1 MIMTKTISLLIIS
14 VFLAFTSCSENESR
28 ETASVPAAKPSDVFY
43 VRTAPVAM
51 SSLDDVIH
59 VTGIVQSDTEAKPS
73 FKTGGVIARTYVK
86 EGDLVRKGQLL
97 AQLDMTEIEAQATQA
112 KFAVEKA
119 IRDRQRVEN
128 LYRDS
133 IATLE
138 QYQNAGTAVDMAKK
152 TLQIAEFNVAYSQ
165 IHSPIEG
172 KVITQLME
180 EGEITGPGVPVYY
193 IMGVQ
198 QSDWKLVAGLTDK
211 NWGRIKK
218 GEKAKI
224 TLDAYPGW
232 TIDSEV
238 RRLSDVANPLSGTL
252 DVELNI
258 PSRDKR
264 IAAGMLAHIEIIPSV
279 KAEYIIIPVEA
290 LVSSNG
296 RTGVVYVPKDGVA
309 EKRIVKIQQF
319 EGERVAIQSGLEGAT
334 EVITAGSGFL
344 EDGDKISIEK

>member
-1 MIMTKTISLLIIS
+1 MTKSIGLLMAAFCFMLISC
-14 VFLAFTSCSENESR
+14 ADNETK
-28 ETASVPAAKPSDVFY
+28 EASVISSEKPSNVFY
-43 VRTAPVAM
+43 VRTTPISM
-51 SSLDDVIH
+51 SGLDDVIH
-59 VTGIVQSDTEAKPS
+59 VTGVIQSDTEAKPS
-73 FKTGGVIARTYVK
+73 FKTGGVIARTYVE
-86 EGDLVRKGQLL
+86 EGDVVKKGQLL
-97 AQLDMTEIEAQATQA
+97 AQLNMTEIEAQATQA

-119 IRDRQRVEN
+119 QRDLQRVEN

-138 QYQNAGTAVDMAKK
+138 QYQNAGTAVEMAQKS
-152 TLQIAEFNVAYSQ
+152 LQIAEFNVAYSQ

-172 KVITQLME
+172 KVIKKLMQ

-193 IMGVQ
+193 IMGVK

-211 NWGRIKK
+211 NWGKIKK

-232 TIDSEV
+232 IIDSEV
-238 RRLSDVANPLSGTL
+238 KRLADVANPLSGTL
-252 DVELNI
+252 DVELSV
-258 PSRDKR
+258 PVKDKR
-264 IAAGMLAHIEIIPSV
+264 IAAGMLAHIEILPSV
-279 KAEYIIIPVEA
+279 KSEYIIIPVEA

-296 RTGVVYVPKDGVA
+296 RTGIVYVPKDGIA
-309 EKRIVKIQQF
+309 EKRTVVIQQF

-344 EDGDKISIEK
+344 EDGDRISIEKE

>member
-1 MIMTKTISLLIIS
+1 MTKTISLLIIT
-14 VFLAFTSCSENESR
+14 VFIAFTSCTDNESK
-28 ETASVPAAKPSDVFY
+28 EATTMPAQKPSDVFF
-43 VRTAPVAM
+43 VKTSPISQ

-59 VTGIVQSDTEAKPS
+59 VTGVVQSDTEAKPS
-73 FKTGGVIARTYVK
+73 FKTGGVIARTFVK
-86 EGDLVRKGQLL
+86 EGDMVRKGQLI

-152 TLQIAEFNVAYSQ
+152 SLQIAEFNVAYSQ
-165 IHSPIEG
+165 IHSPVEG
-172 KVITQLME
+172 KVIKQFME

-232 TIDSEV
+232 IIDSEIK
-238 RRLSDVANPLSGTL
+238 RLSDVANPLSGTL
-252 DVELNI
+252 DVELSI

-264 IAAGMLAHIEIIPSV
+264 IAAGMLAHIEIIPTV
-279 KAEYIIIPVEA
+279 KSEYIIIPVEA

-296 RTGVVYVPKDGVA
+296 RTGIVYVPKDGVA
-309 EKRIVKIQQF
+309 EKRTVMIQQF

-344 EDGDKISIEK
+344 ENGDKISIEK

>member
-28 ETASVPAAKPSDVFY
+28 ETASVPAEKPSDVFY

-344 EDGDKISIEK
+344 ENGDKISIEK

>member
-1 MIMTKTISLLIIS
+1 MTKSIGLLMIAFSIMLISCADNETKEASGIS
-14 VFLAFTSCSENESR
+14 SE
-28 ETASVPAAKPSDVFY
+28 KPSDVFY
-43 VRTAPVAM
+43 VRTTPI
-51 SSLDDVIH
+51 SKSGLDDVIH
-59 VTGIVQSDTEAKPS
+59 VTGVIQSDTEAKPS
-73 FKTGGVIARTYVK
+73 FKTGGVIARTYVE
-86 EGDLVRKGQLL
+86 EGDVVRKGQLL
-97 AQLDMTEIEAQATQA
+97 AQLNMTEIEAQATQA

-119 IRDRQRVEN
+119 KRDLQRVEN

-138 QYQNAGTAVDMAKK
+138 QYQNAGTAVEMAEKS
-152 TLQIAEFNVAYSQ
+152 LQIAEFNVAYSQ

-172 KVITQLME
+172 KVIKKLMQ

-193 IMGVQ
+193 IMGVK

-211 NWGRIKK
+211 NWGKIKK

-232 TIDSEV
+232 IIDSEV
-238 RRLSDVANPLSGTL
+238 KRLADIANPLSGTL
-252 DVELNI
+252 DVELSV
-258 PSRDKR
+258 PVKDKR
-264 IAAGMLAHIEIIPSV
+264 IAAGMLAHIEINPSV
-279 KAEYIIIPVEA
+279 KSEYSIIPVEA

-296 RTGVVYVPKDGVA
+296 RTGIVYVPKDGIA
-309 EKRIVKIQQF
+309 EKRTVIIQQF

-344 EDGDKISIEK
+344 EDGDRISIEK

>member
-1 MIMTKTISLLIIS
+1 M
-14 VFLAFTSCSENESR
+14 SEC
-28 ETASVPAAKPSDVFY
+28 
-43 VRTAPVAM
+43 
-51 SSLDDVIH
+51 
-59 VTGIVQSDTEAKPS
+59 
-73 FKTGGVIARTYVK
+73 
-86 EGDLVRKGQLL
+86 
-97 AQLDMTEIEAQATQA
+97 
-112 KFAVEKA
+112 
-119 IRDRQRVEN
+119 RDCRR
-128 LYRDS
+128 Y
-133 IATLE
+133 
-138 QYQNAGTAVDMAKK
+138 GKKK

-198 QSDWKLVAGLTDK
+198 QADWKLVAGLTDK

-232 TIDSEV
+232 TIESEV

-252 DVELNI
+252 DVELSI

>member
-1 MIMTKTISLLIIS
+1 MKKPFGLLVFTTFLLLI
-14 VFLAFTSCSENESR
+14 SCSENESK
-28 ETASVPAAKPSDVFY
+28 ENVSVPVEKPLNVFY
-43 VRTAPVAM
+43 VRTAPVSM
-51 SSLDDVIH
+51 SGLNDVIH
-59 VTGIVQSDTEAKPS
+59 VTGVIQSDTEAKPS
-73 FKTGGVIARTYVK
+73 FKTGGVIARTYVE
-86 EGDLVRKGQLL
+86 EGDVVHKGQLL
-97 AQLDMTEIEAQATQA
+97 AQLNMTEIEAQATQA

-119 IRDRQRVEN
+119 MRDEQRVEN

-152 TLQIAEFNVAYSQ
+152 SQQIAEFNVAYSQ

-172 KVITQLME
+172 KVIKQLMQ

-198 QSDWKLVAGLTDK
+198 QADWKLMGGLTDK
-211 NWGRIKK
+211 EYGRIKV
-218 GEKAKI
+218 GDVAKI

-232 TIDSEV
+232 IVEGKV
-238 RRLSDVANPLSGTL
+238 RRLADVANPMSGTF
-252 DVELNI
+252 DAEISI
-258 PSRDKR
+258 PSKDKR
-264 IAAGMLAHIEIIPSV
+264 IAAGMLAHIEMNPLV
-279 KAEYIIIPVEA
+279 KSEYAIIPVEA

-296 RTGVVYVPKDGVA
+296 RSGIVFVPVDGIA
-309 EKRIVKIQQF
+309 QKRVIMIQQF
-319 EGERVAIQSGLEGAT
+319 QGERIAVQSGLDGVT